1 MKTRGKVIVAGHICV
16 DITPV
21 FPGNYRI
28 ENAGQI
34 LQPGR
39 LLHMNGVDV
48 HTGGAVANTGL
59 AMKILGNDVSLVGK
73 IGEDAFG
80 KIALD
85 MLGKYQ
91 AEKDMIVSAQSS
103 TSYSVV
109 LAIPGIDRIFLH
121 DPGANDT
128 FRAEDL
134 NWQMIAQAELF
145 HFGYPPLMKNMYQDD
160 GRELVT
166 VLQKVKALGTAVSLD
181 MAAVDPVSEAGKV
194 RWKEILKAVL
204 PYVDFFVPSAEEL
217 CAMLDGELYQ
227 EWSRKAAGR
236 DVTEILRM
244 EELHRLGTEV
254 LEFGAKVVLIKCGS
268 AGMYFRTAQAEQLKE
283 LCTSLNLKPEEWASK
298 EGFEKSFEPEAVLSG
313 TGAGDASIAAFLTS
327 VMRGESLEEAVQMA
341 AAIGACCVA
350 AYDALS
356 GLKPLEQLKEKI
368 RKGWKKNGEAI
379 NVWNGWRNG

>member
-16 DITPV
+16 DITPI

-28 ENAGQI
+28 ENVGQI

-39 LLHMNGVDV
+39 LLHMDGVDV

-80 KIALD
+80 KIVLD
-85 MLGKYQ
+85 VLGKYQ

-109 LAIPGIDRIFLH
+109 LAVPGIDRIFLH

-128 FRAEDL
+128 FGADEL

-145 HFGYPPLMKNMYQDD
+145 HFGYPPLMRKMYQDD
-160 GRELVT
+160 GRELAAM
-166 VLQKVKALGTAVSLD
+166 LRKVKELGTAVSLD
-181 MAAVDPVSEAGKV
+181 MAAVDPVSEAGKAG
-194 RWKEILKAVL
+194 WKGILKAAL

-217 CAMLDGELYQ
+217 CAMLDPKLYQ
-227 EWSRKAAGR
+227 EWGRKAAGR
-236 DVTEILRM
+236 DMTEILRV
-244 EELHRLGTEV
+244 EELHHLSTEA

-268 AGMYFRTAQAEQLKE
+268 SGMYFRTAEEERLKE
-283 LCTSLNLKPEEWASK
+283 LCTGLNLKPEEWALK

-313 TGAGDASIAAFLTS
+313 TGAGDTSIAAFLTS
-327 VMRGESLEEAVQMA
+327 VMQGESLEEAVRMA
-341 AAIGACCVA
+341 AATGACCVA

-356 GLKPLEQLKEKI
+356 GLKPLGQLKEKI
-368 RKGWKKNGEAI
+368 RKGWKKNECLNSAI
-379 NVWNGWRNG
+379 CPN

>member
-1 MKTRGKVIVAGHICV
+1 MKIRGKVIVAGHICV

-21 FPGNYRI
+21 FPGNYGI
-28 ENAGQI
+28 ENVGQI
-34 LQPGR
+34 LQLGG

-48 HTGGAVANTGL
+48 HTGGSVANTGL
-59 AMKILGNDVSLVGK
+59 AMKILGNDVSLIGK

-80 KIALD
+80 KIVLD

-128 FRAEDL
+128 FGAEELD
-134 NWQMIAQAELF
+134 WQMVAKAELF
-145 HFGYPPLMKNMYQDD
+145 HFGYPPLMRNMYQND
-160 GRELVT
+160 GRELAAM
-166 VLQKVKALGTAVSLD
+166 LQRVKELGTAVSLD
-181 MAAVDPVSEAGKV
+181 MAAVDPASEAGKA

-217 CAMLDGELYQ
+217 CAMLDRQLYQ

-236 DVTEILRM
+236 DTTEILSM
-244 EELHRLGTEV
+244 EDLHYLSTEA
-254 LEFGAKVVLIKCGS
+254 LEYGAKAVLIKCGS
-268 AGMYFRTAQAEQLKE
+268 LGMYFRTAKAERMKE
-283 LCTSLNLKPEEWASK
+283 LCTDLNLKPEEWAMK
-298 EGFEKSFEPEAVLSG
+298 EGFEKSFKPEAVLSG
-313 TGAGDASIAAFLTS
+313 TGAGDTSIAAFLTS
-327 VMRGESLEEAVQMA
+327 VMQGESLEEAVQMA
-341 AAIGACCVA
+341 AATGACCVA

-368 RKGWKKNGEAI
+368 RKGWEKNE
-379 NVWNGWRNG
+379 